1 MIIVKITVL
10 GYQSPAPGPGGAGPG
25 YLLETNNGI
34 LLLDCGSAVY
44 ARLMQYFP
52 VEKIDAVLV
61 SHYHHDHV
69 CDIPILQYGALMASV
84 QHKLIKPIPV
94 YGPQSPREWADRM
107 QYETYTKFFPVGQ
120 QSTLDVA
127 GVSISFHRTQHAV
140 ECYAIK
146 ITDGVNTI
154 VYTADTGPETE
165 WEGFADK
172 CDLLICEGTFT
183 SNIAPGGKRGHLTA
197 KEAAALAERVQ
208 AKRLLITHLS
218 PDIARS
224 AYLEDAR
231 GGYKGQL
238 SLADIGQVI
247 TVE

>member
-1 MIIVKITVL
+1 MKITVL
-10 GYQSPAPGPGGAGPG
+10 GYQTPAPGPGGAGPG
-25 YLLETNNGI
+25 YLLETSSGV

-52 VEKIDAVLV
+52 VHKIDAVLV

-84 QHKLIKPIPV
+84 QQKLTKPIPV
-94 YGPQSPREWADRM
+94 YGPQSPQAWADRM
-107 QYETYTKFFPVGQ
+107 AYETHTKFLPIDEQ
-120 QSTLDVA
+120 TTLA
-127 GVSISFHRTQHAV
+127 IGGVSISFHRTQHAV
-140 ECYAIK
+140 ECYAMK
-146 ITDGVNTI
+146 INDGVHTI
-154 VYTADTGPETE
+154 VYTADTGPDTE
-165 WEGFADK
+165 WKDFADE

-183 SNIAPGGKRGHLTA
+183 TDIVPGGKRGHLTA
-197 KEAAALAERVQ
+197 KEATELSERVK

-231 GGYKGQL
+231 GGFRGEL

-247 TVE
+247 TIE